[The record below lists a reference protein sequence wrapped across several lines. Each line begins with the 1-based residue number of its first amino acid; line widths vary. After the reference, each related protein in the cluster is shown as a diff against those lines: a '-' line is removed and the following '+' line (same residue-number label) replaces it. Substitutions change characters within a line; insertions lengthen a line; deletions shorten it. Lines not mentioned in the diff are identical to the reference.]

1 MPPSGNDR
9 RSWCASREGLL
20 MAIRTEAGLPALRL
34 SPAYRERVWGG
45 RRLAPNAA
53 GRAAPV
59 GEAWLVHERNRVA
72 TGRQAGS
79 TLAEVAAGL
88 GEALLGRRAAARTG
102 ARFPLLIKLLD
113 TADWLSLQVH
123 PDDAQAA
130 RLEGPGQFGKTEAW
144 HILEAAPG
152 AELICGLRP
161 GTTPD
166 PLAADIRKGTIH
178 EPAQRPAARAGDTL

>member
-1 MPPSGNDR
+1 
-9 RSWCASREGLL
+9 

-72 TGRQAGS
+72 AGPQAGS
-79 TLAEVAAGL
+79 TLAEVAAER

-123 PDDAQAA
+123 PDDEPDPKVMGCWRGDVHLRRHDVRSRVEIQGFLV
-130 RLEGPGQFGKTEAW
+130 RKTMIPPGVMLEGNFARFQ
-144 HILEAAPG
+144 G
-152 AELICGLRP
+152 A
-161 GTTPD
+161 
-166 PLAADIRKGTIH
+166 TIGVGVWW
-178 EPAQRPAARAGDTL
+178 RSWS